1 MQHSMRMS
9 SRFGEWALTA
19 CEHDPIA
26 FERFFK
32 VSNLIDPDP
41 PATPVLRVP
50 RG

>member
-1 MQHSMRMS
+1 MRMS

-32 VSNLIDPDP
+32 VSNLIDPLSSCYTRP
-41 PATPVLRVP
+41 S
-50 RG
+50 